1 MKEGAKTLKEMP
13 QQMDVP
19 LTMREKSSSEPEDE
33 RQPTKR
39 IFILLLL
46 LACVVMV
53 GLAFLLWWVPY
64 VGLSNIHRSLP
75 AILAVCL
82 GGFVLFWLGGALTLV
97 FTIVRGKNLFFNRRI
112 RGVVIR
118 FLFPLLVG
126 VGRCLGISK
135 TEIRRSFVAINNR
148 LVLAEAR
155 KVKPSKLLILLP
167 HCLQNHECTVRITGN
182 VENCKACGKCKI
194 KDLVALSEKYHVSMS
209 VATGGTLARRI
220 VVEKKPNVIVAVAC
234 ERDLSSGIQ
243 DSYPIPVYGILN
255 RRPFGPCYD
264 TDVDLDLVERGLI
277 TFLGREISET
287 EGPGTKRIKQ
297 LEH

>member
-1 MKEGAKTLKEMP
+1 MV

-19 LTMREKSSSEPEDE
+19 LTPDEKRFSDPENQ

-64 VGLSNIHRSLP
+64 VGLSNIHRYLP
-75 AILAVCL
+75 GILAIFL

-118 FLFPLLVG
+118 VLFPLLVG
-126 VGRCLGISK
+126 VGKCLGISK
-135 TEIRRSFVAINNR
+135 TEVRRSFVAINNR

-155 KVKPSKLLILLP
+155 KVRPSKLLILLP

-220 VVEKKPNVIVAVAC
+220 VVEKKPDVIIGVAC
-234 ERDLSSGIQ
+234 ERDLTSGIQ

-277 TFLGREISET
+277 TFLGHESSET

-297 LEH
+297 PGH